1 MVERPLPGKTLVGY
15 QDKRKKLLTTL
26 LQQKAVSR
34 NRQGG
39 NGFFVVSVLTIIRQT
54 VQMLLMLRPL

>member
-26 LQQKAVSR
+26 LRQKVVSR

-39 NGFFVVSVLTIIRQT
+39 NGFFVVSVLTIIRH
-54 VQMLLMLRPL
+54 MKL